1 MLDWYSYTSPA
12 RVCALV
18 VPIDHCSETNYAR
31 YLNLIRSSAD
41 EVRLL
46 DIPAIPELTYF
57 NPQTFP
63 SGNIMYDYV
72 SWMPDKETLFLNDF
86 EPFRKIFV
94 VLGVGK
100 YRALMS
106 EEEIETILNDLRKLY
121 PSSIVHNLILMDTPF
136 DEINKLTPKHDH
148 STKDVFYHD
157 GTNERITLLETL
169 MCEVSRNFLISF
181 DSYASSYSNITLR
194 SPISMTDSQTLT
206 KTISMA
212 KKRLLGSNSLKLPF
226 SSSLAGML
234 STVDNKS
241 RSQQGNRGRQAKLF
255 GNFFLLAGKVND
267 ALEHFTDATAKLRAA
282 EDYLW
287 LASALEGV
295 GISVILLNYLKASYR
310 LSSDILLPALNIHKH
325 KFLSFASSSVSK
337 ESLSLGRV
345 STESASNYNE
355 ALDRRSESPRNSTN
369 YASNSLNN
377 ANSLGDLNSFTI
389 PEFIRL
395 ISTRVLFY
403 YQLIT
408 HDYENIVPDIV
419 YVETLLRSVK
429 FMTTLY
435 LGGNELNTSVLLSIT
450 KSRPLHKDFR
460 TAKPEATIG
469 FLKREIL
476 AEIGKVFTIQ
486 LADFNLSDQ
495 CNIYCALATIYSDL
509 GLQRKKASIL
519 RVLLVALC
527 LKLEPIYQRASSLL
541 KKQGNQS
548 DILVLEANR
557 NEIFSIRNIFEHLFY
572 VYQINLETEKTSSQ
586 AGNRSQSN
594 WITLQLSVIKLC
606 LRVTET
612 IGDKC
617 YLAKLYILL
626 LTRYCHC
633 LPIHDQCKLKENL
646 KELVLSGAK
655 DTVGLPY
662 WDPFLVRRVKLVN
675 YKGKDELISF
685 RDHEKKS
692 ESINLDA
699 SQNLRRDNT
708 NDNNGVVVFN
718 PFEKKPQPFN
728 IKDKLLVENEVHHL
742 KVKLQNPYAFELD
755 ITDLEIMTEKP
766 ASVIT
771 LKSSI
776 KALDSLPLGVMS
788 PAGMNL
794 FSKLNYTTSNVSG
807 IPKKSLSSPL
817 NEGRELSE
825 STHAEVLIRIPPKS
839 TQQVIVP
846 FRPLAIGDLNVK
858 GFQIAIL
865 ASRPQFFRII
875 DREIFVAPDR
885 VKRWHLDSP
894 RKGMGHT
901 VDKLIENLE
910 QSHIDSRVSART
922 LNLIVIPSQPVLSLS
937 SLLIINNSALIL
949 EGERMQFSVTLQNQ
963 SNTKINYLSFSFWDS
978 TIDSLSSRLQPI
990 NTRGYFLSA
999 TDVYELEWL
1008 LLKCKPFQI
1017 INKEEILKNCKVINP
1032 GDDIKIDYEVTGKRG
1047 MNDLKIILEYSNK
1060 VSNDSLK
1067 NLVKHVEVPVT
1078 FAVAPSLEVAGFDV
1092 LPLFTSS
1099 IEGFCSDS
1107 LANSSYPNLRG
1118 IREWILEKKDS
1129 INFSEYC
1136 LMVLD
1141 LRNSWKEPL
1150 NVNLNVSFPRSDDF
1164 TVNSEIPSWRTM
1176 RFFLPKKRVSSNDLD
1191 WKKQIPSLRQKQYV
1205 KDYLMSD
1212 EENLI
1217 MRKLH
1222 WLRLHVLDVVTGT
1235 WSTTSSSRKPR
1246 SGDVELR
1253 SIRLSTRVANM
1264 LTVSDISLQHMV
1276 LKENEPDIPL
1286 VSSEAHVPIAVEE
1299 FYTLKTIIVNN
1310 SLQEVVGILRH
1321 LPMPLTS
1328 VLSASSNE
1336 GFPMSTMMNQISIG
1350 RRILL
1355 NGMFQHHIAES
1366 IKPGESREI
1375 CISFTILEK
1384 GEYEWGSILD
1394 VFNSNGLR
1402 VVTDDPLYINAL

>member
-1 MLDWYSYTSPA
+1 MLDCYSYTSPA
-12 RVCALV
+12 RVCALILPV
-18 VPIDHCSETNYAR
+18 DNCTEANYAR
-31 YLNLIRSSAD
+31 YLKLIRNSAD
-41 EVRLL
+41 EIRLL

-63 SGNIMYDYV
+63 NGNIMYDYV
-72 SWMPDKETLFLNDF
+72 SWMPDKEALFLNDF

-106 EEEIETILNDLRKLY
+106 KEEVESFLSNLRKLY
-121 PSSIVHNLILMDTPF
+121 PSSIVHNLIFMDTPF
-136 DEINKLTPKHDH
+136 DEINKLTPQHDH
-148 STKDVFYHD
+148 STKEVFYHD

-206 KTISMA
+206 KTINMA
-212 KKRLLGSNSLKLPF
+212 KKRLFGSNSLKLPF
-226 SSSLAGML
+226 SSSLTGML
-234 STVDNKS
+234 STVDSKS
-241 RSQQGNRGRQAKLF
+241 RSQHGNRGRQAKLF

-267 ALEHFTDATAKLRAA
+267 ALEHFTDAVAKLRAV

-287 LASALEGV
+287 LASALDGV
-295 GISVILLNYLKASYR
+295 GISVILLNYLKVSYR
-310 LSSDILLPALNIHKH
+310 LSSDILLPTLNIHKH
-325 KFLSFASSSVSK
+325 KFLSFASSPVSK

-345 STESASNYNE
+345 SIDSGTNYNE
-355 ALDRRSESPRNSTN
+355 TLDSRSDSPRSSTN
-369 YASNSLNN
+369 NASNSLSS
-377 ANSLGDLNSFTI
+377 ANPFGDLNSCTI

-408 HDYENIVPDIV
+408 HDYENLVPDIV

-435 LGGNELNTSVLLSIT
+435 LGGNELNTSVLQSII

-460 TAKPEATIG
+460 SDKPEGTIG

-476 AEIGKVFTIQ
+476 AEVSKIFTIQ
-486 LADFNLSDQ
+486 LTDFNLSDQ
-495 CNIYCALATIYSDL
+495 CNIYCALASIYSDL

-519 RVLLVALC
+519 QVLLVALC
-527 LKLEPIYQRASSLL
+527 LKLEPINQNAAVSLE
-541 KKQGNQS
+541 KVANRGN
-548 DILVLEANR
+548 ILVVEANR
-557 NEIFSIRNIFEHLFY
+557 NEIFSLRNIFEHLFC
-572 VYQINLETEKTSSQ
+572 VYQINSETEKSTYQ

-594 WITLQLSVIKLC
+594 WTTLQLSVIKLC
-606 LRVTET
+606 LKVADTV
-612 IGDKC
+612 GDKT

-646 KELVLSGAK
+646 NVLALSGDEGA
-655 DTVGLPY
+655 VELPY

-685 RDHEKKS
+685 QEHERKS
-692 ESINLDA
+692 DTINLDA
-699 SQNLRRDNT
+699 PQNLKRNNASDNT
-708 NDNNGVVVFN
+708 ALAVFN
-718 PFEKKPQPFN
+718 PFEKKPQPLN
-728 IKDKLLVENEVHHL
+728 IKDKLLIENEVHHL
-742 KVKLQNPYAFELD
+742 KVKLQNPYSFEVD
-755 ITDLEIMTEKP
+755 ITDLDITSGNP
-766 ASVIT
+766 ASVVT
-771 LKSSI
+771 LKNSI
-776 KALDSLPLGVMS
+776 KPLDSLPLGAKS

-794 FSKLNYTTSNVSG
+794 LSKLNYTTSNVSG

-825 STHAEVLIRIPPKS
+825 STHGEVLVRIPPKS
-839 TQQVIVP
+839 IQQVIVP
-846 FRPLAIGDLNVK
+846 FRPLSVGDLVIE
-858 GFQIAIL
+858 GFQLTIL
-865 ASRPQFFRII
+865 GSRPQFFRII
-875 DREIFVAPDR
+875 DRETFAAPDR
-885 VKRWHLDSP
+885 IKSWHFGSP
-894 RKGMGHT
+894 QKDMGHT
-901 VDKLIENLE
+901 VDNLIENLE
-910 QSHIDSRVSART
+910 QSHIDSRVSARS
-922 LNLIVIPSQPVLSLS
+922 LNLIVVPSQPVLSLS
-937 SLLIINNSALIL
+937 SLLMTNNSALIL

-963 SNTKINYLSFSFWDS
+963 SNTRINYLSFSFWDS
-978 TIDSLSSRLQPI
+978 TIDSLSLRLQQV
-990 NTRGYFLSA
+990 NAKGYSLSA
-999 TDVYELEWL
+999 TDVYEIEWL
-1008 LLKCKPFQI
+1008 LLKCKPFKI
-1017 INKEEILKNCKVINP
+1017 LNKEEILKNCKVINP
-1032 GDDIKIDYEVTGKRG
+1032 GDDIKIEYEVTGKRG

-1060 VSNDSLK
+1060 ISNDSLK
-1067 NLVKHVEVPVT
+1067 NFVKHIEVPVT

-1092 LPLFTSS
+1092 LPLLTSS
-1099 IEGFCSDS
+1099 IDGFSSDS
-1107 LANSSYPNLRG
+1107 LASTSYPNLRG
-1118 IREWILEKKDS
+1118 IREWILEKKDY

-1141 LRNSWKEPL
+1141 LRNSWKEL
-1150 NVNLNVSFPRSDDF
+1150 LDINLSVSFPGLDDF
-1164 TVNSEIPSWRTM
+1164 TISAEIPSWRTM
-1176 RFFLPKKRVSSNDLD
+1176 RFFLPKKKVSSNELD
-1191 WKKQIPSLRQKQYV
+1191 WKKHIPSLRQKQYV
-1205 KDYLMSD
+1205 KDYLMSE
-1212 EENLI
+1212 EENLA

-1222 WLRLHVLDVVTGT
+1222 WLRLHVLDVVKGS
-1235 WSTTSSSRKPR
+1235 WSTTPSSRKPR
-1246 SGDVELR
+1246 SGNVELR

-1264 LTVSDISLQHMV
+1264 LTVPDISLQHFV
-1276 LKENEPDIPL
+1276 LRESECDIPL
-1286 VSSEAHVPIAVEE
+1286 VSSAAHVSLAVEE

-1336 GFPMSTMMNQISIG
+1336 GFAMSTMMNQISVG

-1366 IKPGESREI
+1366 IKPGEFREI
-1375 CISFTILEK
+1375 YISFTILER